1 MNRAI
6 LYFAVV
12 AVAIIASGCQSAGPQ
27 TFGTRTEASA
37 WSTTQPAWSTQ
48 RPDGQERGLPGLI
61 YLAAQ
66 TLGDRAETLDK
77 TRPII
82 VSTIVAVNNLKSES
96 AFGKLVSQLV
106 ANRFQQRGFMVRDV
120 TFMRALEIS
129 RETGEMVLSRDI
141 KKLDGFANTQAVVA
155 GTYAIGGQ
163 EIYLNLRLI
172 DAASSMVLSSADV
185 VIPWN
190 ENTSALFAS
199 EQPMNK
205 MVTFEHFL
213 ELARNAQLET
223 VP

>member
-1 MNRAI
+1 MNRSIVCFVVAAA
-6 LYFAVV
+6 AVV
-12 AVAIIASGCQSAGPQ
+12 VCGCETAGQQAGAP
-27 TFGTRTEASA
+27 T
-37 WSTTQPAWSTQ
+37 WSTAQPAWSTQ

-82 VSTIVAVNNLKSES
+82 VSTIVAVNNLESQS

-106 ANRFQQRGFMVRDV
+106 ANRLQQRGFKVRDV

-172 DAASSMVLSSADV
+172 DAASSTVLSSTDV

-199 EQPMNK
+199 EQPMDK
-205 MVTFEHFL
+205 MITFERFL
-213 ELARNAQLET
+213 ELARKAQLES